1 MIVALVVVVGRIMKL
16 IDRIVEKKNDLS
28 YRLKIHIRK
37 KSNKQFEKKLEL
49 LQKKVSDYPKN
60 ELESFVA
67 EEEKEIIK
75 SYRNKSIGALLA
87 LLGFNIF

>member
-1 MIVALVVVVGRIMKL
+1 MKL
-16 IDRIVEKKNDLS
+16 IDNIIDKKKDLTHK
-28 YRLKIHIRK
+28 LKIHIRK
-37 KSNKQFEKKLEL
+37 KAIKQFEKKLEL
-49 LQKKVSDYPKN
+49 LQKKVSDYPKD
-60 ELESFVA
+60 ELEAFVA

>member
-1 MIVALVVVVGRIMKL
+1 MLDKIIN
-16 IDRIVEKKNDLS
+16 KKEVLS
-28 YRLKIHIRK
+28 HKLKIHIRK
-37 KSNKQFEKKLEL
+37 KAIKQFEKKLEL
-49 LQKKVSDYPKN
+49 LQKKVSDYPKD
-60 ELESFVA
+60 ELEAFVA

>member
-1 MIVALVVVVGRIMKL
+1 VVLAVVVGRIMKL
-16 IDRIVEKKNDLS
+16 INRIVEKKNDLS

-37 KSNKQFEKKLEL
+37 KAIKQFEKKLEL
-49 LQKKVSDYPKN
+49 LQKKISDYPKD
-60 ELESFVA
+60 ELETFVA

>member
-1 MIVALVVVVGRIMKL
+1 MKL
-16 IDRIVEKKNDLS
+16 INNIIDKKKDLTHK
-28 YRLKIHIRK
+28 LKIHIRK
-37 KSNKQFEKKLEL
+37 KAIKQFEKKLEL

-60 ELESFVA
+60 ELEAFVA

>member
-1 MIVALVVVVGRIMKL
+1 MKL
-16 IDRIVEKKNDLS
+16 VDNIIDKKKNLTHK
-28 YRLKIHIRK
+28 LKIHIRK
-37 KSNKQFEKKLEL
+37 KAIKQFEKKLEL

-60 ELESFVA
+60 ELEAFVA

>member
-1 MIVALVVVVGRIMKL
+1 MKL
-16 IDRIVEKKNDLS
+16 IDNIIDKKKDLTHK
-28 YRLKIHIRK
+28 LKIHIRK
-37 KSNKQFEKKLEL
+37 KAIKQFEKKLEL

>member
-1 MIVALVVVVGRIMKL
+1 MLDKIIS
-16 IDRIVEKKNDLS
+16 KKKDLTHK
-28 YRLKIHIRK
+28 LKIHIRK
-37 KSNKQFEKKLEL
+37 KAIKQFEKKLEL

-60 ELESFVA
+60 ELEAFVA

>member
-1 MIVALVVVVGRIMKL
+1 MRLVDNI
-16 IDRIVEKKNDLS
+16 IDKKKDLTHK
-28 YRLKIHIRK
+28 LKIHIRK
-37 KSNKQFEKKLEL
+37 KAIKQFEKKLEL
-49 LQKKVSDYPKN
+49 LQKKVSDYTKN
-60 ELESFVA
+60 ELEAFVA

>member
-1 MIVALVVVVGRIMKL
+1 MKL
-16 IDRIVEKKNDLS
+16 VDNIIDKKKDLTHK
-28 YRLKIHIRK
+28 LKIHIRK
-37 KSNKQFEKKLEL
+37 KAIKQFEKKLEL

-60 ELESFVA
+60 DLEAFVA

>member
-1 MIVALVVVVGRIMKL
+1 MLDKIIRKKEVL
-16 IDRIVEKKNDLS
+16 IHK
-28 YRLKIHIRK
+28 LKIHIRK
-37 KSNKQFEKKLEL
+37 KAIKQFEKKLEL
-49 LQKKVSDYPKN
+49 LQKKISDYPKD
-60 ELESFVA
+60 ELEAFVA

>member
-1 MIVALVVVVGRIMKL
+1 MLDKIIN
-16 IDRIVEKKNDLS
+16 KKEVLS
-28 YRLKIHIRK
+28 HKLKIHIRK
-37 KSNKQFEKKLEL
+37 KAIKQFEKKLEL
-49 LQKKVSDYPKN
+49 LQKIVSDYPKD
-60 ELESFVA
+60 ELEAFVA

>member
-1 MIVALVVVVGRIMKL
+1 MLDKILR
-16 IDRIVEKKNDLS
+16 KKEVLS
-28 YRLKIHIRK
+28 HKLKIHIRK
-37 KSNKQFEKKLEL
+37 KAIKQFEKKLEL
-49 LQKKVSDYPKN
+49 LQKKISDYPKD
-60 ELESFVA
+60 ELEAFVA

>member
-1 MIVALVVVVGRIMKL
+1 MLDKIIS
-16 IDRIVEKKNDLS
+16 KKKELT
-28 YRLKIHIRK
+28 YKLKIHIRK
-37 KSNKQFEKKLEL
+37 KAIKQFEKKLEL

-60 ELESFVA
+60 ELEAFVA

>member
-1 MIVALVVVVGRIMKL
+1 MKL
-16 IDRIVEKKNDLS
+16 VDNIIDKKKDLTHK
-28 YRLKIHIRK
+28 LKIHIRK
-37 KSNKQFEKKLEL
+37 KAIKQFEKKLEL
-49 LQKKVSDYPKN
+49 LQKKVSDYPTD
-60 ELESFVA
+60 ELEAFVA

>member
-1 MIVALVVVVGRIMKL
+1 MKL
-16 IDRIVEKKNDLS
+16 IDNIIDKKKDLTHK
-28 YRLKIHIRK
+28 LKIHIRK
-37 KSNKQFEKKLEL
+37 KAIKQFEKKLEL
-49 LQKKVSDYPKN
+49 LQKKISDYPKD
-60 ELESFVA
+60 ELEAFVA

>member
-1 MIVALVVVVGRIMKL
+1 MLDKIINQKEV
-16 IDRIVEKKNDLS
+16 LS
-28 YRLKIHIRK
+28 HKLKIHIRK
-37 KSNKQFEKKLEL
+37 KAIKQFEKKLEL
-49 LQKKVSDYPKN
+49 LQKKVSDYPKD
-60 ELESFVA
+60 ELETFVA

>member
-1 MIVALVVVVGRIMKL
+1 MKL
-16 IDRIVEKKNDLS
+16 IDNIMDKKKDLTHK
-28 YRLKIHIRK
+28 LKIHIRK
-37 KSNKQFEKKLEL
+37 KAIKQFEKKLEL

>member
-1 MIVALVVVVGRIMKL
+1 MKL
-16 IDRIVEKKNDLS
+16 VDNIIDKKKDLTHK
-28 YRLKIHIRK
+28 LKIHIRK
-37 KSNKQFEKKLEL
+37 KAIKQFEKKLEL

>member
-1 MIVALVVVVGRIMKL
+1 MLDKIIN
-16 IDRIVEKKNDLS
+16 KKEVLS
-28 YRLKIHIRK
+28 HKLKIHIRK
-37 KSNKQFEKKLEL
+37 KAIKQFEKKLEL
-49 LQKKVSDYPKN
+49 LQRKVSDYPKD
-60 ELESFVA
+60 ELEAFVA

>member
-1 MIVALVVVVGRIMKL
+1 MKL
-16 IDRIVEKKNDLS
+16 VDNIIGKKKDLTHK
-28 YRLKIHIRK
+28 LKIHIRK
-37 KSNKQFEKKLEL
+37 KAIKQFEKKLEL
-49 LQKKVSDYPKN
+49 LQKKVSDYPKD
-60 ELESFVA
+60 ELEAFVA

>member
-1 MIVALVVVVGRIMKL
+1 MKL
-16 IDRIVEKKNDLS
+16 VDNIIDKKKDLTHK
-28 YRLKIHIRK
+28 LKIHIRK
-37 KSNKQFEKKLEL
+37 KAIKQFEKKLEL
-49 LQKKVSDYPKN
+49 LQKKISDYPKD
-60 ELESFVA
+60 ELEAFVA

>member
-1 MIVALVVVVGRIMKL
+1 MRLVDNI
-16 IDRIVEKKNDLS
+16 IDKKKDLTHK
-28 YRLKIHIRK
+28 LKIHIRK
-37 KSNKQFEKKLEL
+37 KAIKQFEKKLEL
-49 LQKKVSDYPKN
+49 LQKKISDYPKD
-60 ELESFVA
+60 ELEAFVA

>member
-1 MIVALVVVVGRIMKL
+1 MKL
-16 IDRIVEKKNDLS
+16 IDNIIDKKKDLTHK
-28 YRLKIHIRK
+28 LKIHIRK
-37 KSNKQFEKKLEL
+37 KAIKQFEKKLEL

-60 ELESFVA
+60 ELEAFVA